1 MCQLFSPSTVG
12 IDDRK
17 GDPGACPL
25 SKPKPWGHW
34 PCGLP
39 QRRTITDARDE
50 LCAQELVGN
59 LGSRSVASSLGR
71 ELGPAAGVELCSCT
85 YVFMCTCT
93 LYMHM
98 LLCMSVCR
106 LRSTYLE
113 GEVMVSD
120 ISEVLCLYVSLSSCR
135 CSVMG
140 KGLRN

>member
-17 GDPGACPL
+17 GDPGACPP
-25 SKPKPWGHW
+25 SRPEPSGRW

-39 QRRTITDARDE
+39 RGRNITDVRAE

-71 ELGPAAGVELCSCT
+71 ELGPCGSRGGA
-85 YVFMCTCT
+85 VFMHICVHVHMYS
-93 LYMHM
+93 LYMHV
-98 LLCMSVCR
+98 LLRMSMCR
-106 LRSTYLE
+106 LISTYLE

-120 ISEVLCLYVSLSSCR
+120 ISEVLCLYV
-135 CSVMG
+135 
-140 KGLRN
+140 